1 MPSLPLAQV
10 QEAIA
15 KENYK
20 WQARDTKI
28 SALARDAKPG
38 ALFGLSIGQ
47 PEMRDLM
54 REGVL
59 EIRKVFRRGAG
70 APQDRLAQ
78 QWREFRHER
87 QVSGNLRCVR
97 VIRDLCVVGIPVVDP
112 EQYSRH

>member
-59 EIRKVFRRGAG
+59 ESGKFSAVAPAPPKIDWRNNGGNFVTSVKYQATCGLACHSRLVRRWNPG
-70 APQDRLAQ
+70 R
-78 QWREFRHER
+78 
-87 QVSGNLRCVR
+87 
-97 VIRDLCVVGIPVVDP
+97 
-112 EQYSRH
+112 